1 MTKEVIIDLELPAHE
16 ITMLIF
22 LLSQILVSTPI
33 PSNPENTLLT
43 YILGD
48 SMTDEDIRA
57 KIEPV
62 IGTHVK
68 EVTITKKQNTT

>member
-1 MTKEVIIDLELPAHE
+1 MTKKVEIELRYPAE
-16 ITMLIF
+16 ELGVLVMILNE
-22 LLSQILVSTPI
+22 ILVSTPI